1 MHMHRPVAT
10 ARAVAAPALL
20 FRFLLPQQAPAQR
33 MDPAI
38 EPEAGH
44 QMQHPDVPAPAGRLA
59 RRRDGPG
66 LSRGHHRR
74 PGQRGKAASFAA
86 PSGI

>member
-1 MHMHRPVAT
+1 MHMHRSVAT
-10 ARAVAAPALL
+10 AHAVVTSAVL
-20 FRFLLPQQAPAQR
+20 FLLLLPRQAPAQQA
-33 MDPAI
+33 DPAM

-44 QMQHPDVPAPAGRLA
+44 RMQHRMFRLPLGDWHVAG
-59 RRRDGPG
+59 DGPG